1 MDITGRPPTIRNSR
15 IVGLASS
22 SIHNWW
28 IRISETVATEENPF
42 ALSVNKRL
50 YENIYI
56 RYEETAATIN
66 LLQCKLLDVGKRL
79 SDGD

>member
-1 MDITGRPPTIRNSR
+1 MDITGRPPTIRNFHT
-15 IVGLASS
+15 VGLVSS

-28 IRISETVATEENPF
+28 TRISETVATEENPF

-79 SDGD
+79 PDGD